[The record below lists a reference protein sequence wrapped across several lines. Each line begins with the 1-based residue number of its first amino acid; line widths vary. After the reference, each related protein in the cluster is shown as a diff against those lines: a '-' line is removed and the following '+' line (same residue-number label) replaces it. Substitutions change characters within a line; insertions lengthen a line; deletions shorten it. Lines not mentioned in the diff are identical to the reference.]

1 VGPRLIAVRQYFSEA
16 HNISILPAVRIHPL
30 DALSEDQLMANA
42 WDPAETRLLIDLEN
56 ERRRLVRK
64 IREAIEKPILTG
76 GLPSQIPDAASTL
89 PASPTGPDDPRPPDK
104 IAKSKCLRYDQIR
117 KFLCR
122 RRIRRDLALE
132 TMNFVM
138 PEHTLLGYIIAHGG
152 LQPELQPE
160 EWRNFLVVAHHTKEL
175 FS

>member
-1 VGPRLIAVRQYFSEA
+1 
-16 HNISILPAVRIHPL
+16 
-30 DALSEDQLMANA
+30 
-42 WDPAETRLLIDLEN
+42 
-56 ERRRLVRK
+56 VRK
-64 IREAIEKPILTG
+64 IREAIEKTILTG
-76 GLPSQIPDAASTL
+76 SLPSQIPDAASTL